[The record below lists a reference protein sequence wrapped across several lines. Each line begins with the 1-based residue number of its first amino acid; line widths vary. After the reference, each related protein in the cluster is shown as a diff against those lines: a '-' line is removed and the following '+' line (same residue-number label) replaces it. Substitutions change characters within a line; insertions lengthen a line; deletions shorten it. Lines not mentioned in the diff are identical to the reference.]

1 MTLNKTCSQPAV
13 QLCIHGPVFGVSCFI
28 WMAYLSL
35 GVMACPPWPP
45 PVFCYWGRRAAEA
58 AARPSEFRNVGCKM
72 CVSGGTAGEGSE
84 SVWSLESL
92 GVLFFTHTHT
102 HTHTHTRLT
111 IHTFPPICCC
121 CVPTPTPLGT
131 EHVWHNAYGN
141 RRARLPMPPPRK
153 QTAFTALENRSAQI
167 AFLLIS

>member
-1 MTLNKTCSQPAV
+1 MKNSRDQECLNRTMTLNKTCSQPAV

-102 HTHTHTRLT
+102 HTFNHSHIPTNLLLLRSHTHSPRHRTCLT
-111 IHTFPPICCC
+111 QCI
-121 CVPTPTPLGT
+121 
-131 EHVWHNAYGN
+131 W
-141 RRARLPMPPPRK
+141 K
-153 QTAFTALENRSAQI
+153 QTRPASHAPSPKTNCFYSVGK
-167 AFLLIS
+167 